1 MLNFSEQFSMT
12 SLPGSSPKSKGKGSG
27 KKKTPEPEPEPE
39 PEEPTGPP
47 PPQPGSEEWE
57 FVDQKIE
64 GVSMMGTVRPV
75 NMLQGIVHSQFF
87 NLISMKI
94 GILIILDHLS
104 FIKV

>member
-1 MLNFSEQFSMT
+1 MKCPEQVHCYF
-12 SLPGSSPKSKGKGSG
+12 LPGSSPKSKGKGSG

-64 GVSMMGTVRPV
+64 GVSTG
-75 NMLQGIVHSQFF
+75 G
-87 NLISMKI
+87 NLKI
-94 GILIILDHLS
+94 KKIQTLKKLN
-104 FIKV
+104 

>member
-1 MLNFSEQFSMT
+1 MT

-64 GVSMMGTVRPV
+64 GVSM
-75 NMLQGIVHSQFF
+75 
-87 NLISMKI
+87 ISFTIKI
-94 GILIILDHLS
+94 
-104 FIKV
+104 KEA